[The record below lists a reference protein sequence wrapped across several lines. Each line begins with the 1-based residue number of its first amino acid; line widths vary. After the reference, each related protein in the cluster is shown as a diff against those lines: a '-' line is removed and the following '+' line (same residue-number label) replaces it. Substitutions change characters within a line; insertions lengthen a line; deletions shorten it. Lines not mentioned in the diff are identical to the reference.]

1 MSIVGIA
8 LEQLLYQQR
17 QAVEALAHVG
27 VASCQPHSRSARDRD
42 RHRRLPV
49 RAVSAAETIPASTAP
64 LIRSRAPLA
73 SSISISPWD
82 TIASFAS
89 GSCAIATAAKA
100 RAARAGP
107 HSS

>member
-73 SSISISPWD
+73 SSISISPGA
-82 TIASFAS
+82 TIPGFPPGS
-89 GSCAIATAAKA
+89 GPIVTPPTP
-100 RAARAGP
+100 RAARAAP
-107 HSS
+107 HRP

>member
-73 SSISISPWD
+73 SSISIRPGD
-82 TIASFAS
+82 TIAGFSACS
-89 GSCAIATAAKA
+89 APIVTPPQPY
-100 RAARAGP
+100 AARPPP
-107 HSS
+107 HTS